1 MDSVE
6 GLLSTNSL
14 ASEFRMATTFL
25 AVVIARTVV
34 TVNGE
39 ASQQEFGV
47 VDLFVQPSFSSVD
60 NVGVIDSYRCAEGGD
75 FIFDALEIGY

>member
-1 MDSVE
+1 MV
-6 GLLSTNSL
+6 GVL
-14 ASEFRMATTFL
+14 FL
-25 AVVIARTVV
+25 II

-47 VDLFVQPSFSSVD
+47 VDLFVYPSFCSVD
-60 NVGVIDSYRCAEGGD
+60 NVGVIDSYRYAEGGD